1 MCFNGFIQQVGF
13 YILNIILISPLST
26 GNNWGVCDDG
36 VGRVGCGDQEEF
48 RACADI
54 SLTNSSPSV
63 PASQGKSSSSKSF
76 WSKRRENTIRDE
88 KDFSLKR
95 KSSSTYSYSLSDKN
109 SYSFFSFDLLPEKTS
124 AADATPRWSF
134 RNKKHLNKS
143 PKSVKVHE
151 SEKSTSPATKILNS
165 AKTTTPS
172 TLPFLE
178 ITTETAINNNIKKKK
193 SFETM
198 NRSKNNRKISLK
210 VPTFN
215 EKIPTIKRNKT
226 FYELKSERSKS
237 HSYFWIGNSNEN
249 FITSPLLA
257 DKETR
262 EGVVLLEENPQK
274 DISNMITTEF
284 LNYCSKSKSM
294 TRKFLKSFML

>member
-1 MCFNGFIQQVGF
+1 
-13 YILNIILISPLST
+13 
-26 GNNWGVCDDG
+26 
-36 VGRVGCGDQEEF
+36 
-48 RACADI
+48 
-54 SLTNSSPSV
+54 
-63 PASQGKSSSSKSF
+63 
-76 WSKRRENTIRDE
+76 
-88 KDFSLKR
+88 
-95 KSSSTYSYSLSDKN
+95 
-109 SYSFFSFDLLPEKTS
+109 
-124 AADATPRWSF
+124 
-134 RNKKHLNKS
+134 
-143 PKSVKVHE
+143 
-151 SEKSTSPATKILNS
+151 
-165 AKTTTPS
+165 
-172 TLPFLE
+172 
-178 ITTETAINNNIKKKK
+178 
-193 SFETM
+193 M
-198 NRSKNNRKISLK
+198 NRSKNKRKISLK